1 MSEKKEAESGRG
13 PERKDVEDLSATEIA
28 VYGVLTPEGF
38 TLERI
43 RREVGD
49 RADYT
54 EILDALKVLLDN
66 ELVSVTTHGRHT
78 IYKRV
83 EEY

>member
-1 MSEKKEAESGRG
+1 MSEKNEAEFGRG
-13 PERKDVEDLSATEIA
+13 PEKKSVEDLSATEIA
-28 VYGVLTPEGF
+28 VFGVLTDEGF

-43 RREVGD
+43 RKEVGD

-54 EILDALKVLLDN
+54 EILDALNVLLDN
-66 ELVSVTTHGRHT
+66 ELVAVTMHGRHT